1 MKRVFWHREL
11 PPIDADAVGEHTV
24 EAISSRIAG
33 TLAHRDELWDRCY
46 QDLMAQARDRLE
58 QELERLHGD
67 YAHVLDEA
75 VDARRDDAN
84 GEAWLR
90 GRFKYVL
97 YRRRREPQPPSPQ
110 H

>member
-46 QDLMAQARDRLE
+46 EDLMAQARDRLE

-75 VDARRDDAN
+75 VDARRDDAK

-97 YRRRREPQPPSPQ
+97 YLRRREPQPPSAQ
-110 H
+110 Q